1 MAKKKVDMVKF
12 KA

>member
-1 MAKKKVDMVKF
+1 MAKKKVDMVKL

>member
-1 MAKKKVDMVKF
+1 MTKKKVDMVKL